1 MIDRWQRF
9 LAAADRWLS
18 RRRLTRV
25 ARLALVGFGEHQ
37 GPQVAGSMA
46 YFAIL
51 ALFQVVVL
59 GVVVFSLLI
68 GEGDARRVVIDR
80 LQSALPLQA
89 GTINQVV
96 DSIIATRGGITVVS
110 VAILA
115 WGGLGFFDA
124 LSVGVGRAF
133 ASPSRRPFWQ
143 EKMIV
148 LLLMVAAGMLAI
160 VALLIWW
167 AAGIATQFAEHG
179 LLPGASTDGQE
190 AFDLIGLIGLIL
202 PILLVLVALL
212 VVYRLV
218 PNRRVRLRQAWP
230 GALVA
235 TVLWTVLR
243 VSFTWYAT
251 SVARYESFFGPISTA
266 ITLLVFLYFSSAI
279 VLFGAEV
286 SRAVVLDDESVA
298 EAGAGHVGHT
308 V

>member
-160 VALLIWW
+160 GALLIWW

-286 SRAVVLDDESVA
+286 SRAVVLDDESAA
-298 EAGAGHVGHT
+298 EAAMDT
-308 V
+308 